1 MPETVIDGD
10 WRDLNATERDIL
22 VVLAR
27 CGPANARELHNR
39 IRGVRTDAAST
50 RHNLYKLDQCGYI
63 KREQGDGMAKIN
75 RLTPEGV
82 AVLRRGVLEP
92 AARIGERDSI
102 REVDEGV
109 RADG

>member
-27 CGPANARELHNR
+27 CGPANARELHCR
-39 IRGVRTDAAST
+39 IRGQRSDAAGT
-50 RHNLYKLDQCGYI
+50 RANVQRLTENGYLR
-63 KREQGDGMAKIN
+63 REQGHGVEKIN
-75 RLTPEGV
+75 HLTLEGV
-82 AVLRRGVLEP
+82 ALLRRGVLEP

-102 REVDEGV
+102 REHDEEV
-109 RADG
+109 RTDG